1 MKDDS
6 ARDKVMDKLVAMQLR
21 ARLKPGSGNCPDAE
35 ILAAYVECTLVP
47 RERASCETHLAHCLG
62 CQALVAELI
71 RLSEDDEPAGIQTAA
86 VSAARAAPAPRFRWA
101 WAGSALAAIL
111 VGGLWYTGEFRKVLQ
126 QTPEIQHHVQ
136 TTTGKLSAPV
146 TEEKKTAPAASER
159 REALDIRTQGKKSLS
174 DKIRTGAHAA
184 NIAAPQAQNRA
195 MNGPTAAPPA
205 ADGLSAARSSGI
217 ATLSERARLAKPG
230 PGAVGRVGSGVGTGV
245 MGGSIGGIASGASS
259 NTISVEKSKGATPPA
274 PYSASAQLS
283 RASAKAVNVTADS
296 MPREAQA
303 KDESASMA
311 STGSTLRHKE
321 QAKQVTATNPPVNPV
336 MEIVELQ
343 AEPATPQWRVGRR
356 GLIERRDANGK
367 WKKQESGVKA
377 HLNDIAFSNPE
388 TGWAVGQSG
397 TVLRTTDGG
406 ATWTKVPSPTAEDLV
421 HVTAPSAQEASVV
434 TRGGQ
439 TFETINGGKT
449 WSSAGH

>member
-1 MKDDS
+1 
-6 ARDKVMDKLVAMQLR
+6 MDKLVAKQLR
-21 ARLKPGSGNCPDAE
+21 ARLKSGSGNCPDAE

-47 RERASCETHLAHCLG
+47 RERATCETHLAHCLG

-86 VSAARAAPAPRFRWA
+86 VSTARAASAPRFRWA

-146 TEEKKTAPAASER
+146 TEEKKTAPPAPER
-159 REALDIRTQGKKSLS
+159 TEAPDIRAQENKSPN
-174 DKIRTGAHAA
+174 DKGRTGAHAA

-205 ADGLSAARSSGI
+205 ADGLSGTRSSDI
-217 ATLSERARLAKPG
+217 ATPSERARLANPG
-230 PGAVGRVGSGVGTGV
+230 PGVGGRVGSGVGTGV
-245 MGGSIGGIASGASS
+245 IGGGIGGNDSGGSS
-259 NTISVEKSKGATPPA
+259 NTTAVEKSKGATPPA
-274 PYSASAQLS
+274 PPNVPAQLS

-296 MPREAQA
+296 MHREAQA

-321 QAKQVTATNPPVNPV
+321 QAKQVTATNPPVNAV
-336 MEIVELQ
+336 METVELQ
-343 AEPATPQWRVGRR
+343 AEPATPQWRVGPR

-377 HLNDIAFSNPE
+377 RLNDIAFSSSDVC
-388 TGWAVGQSG
+388 WAVGQSG

-421 HVTAPSAQEASVV
+421 HVTATSNLGASVV

-439 TFETINGGKT
+439 TFKTTDRGKT
-449 WSSAGH
+449 WSSKQ

>member
-6 ARDKVMDKLVAMQLR
+6 ARDKAMDKLVARQLR
-21 ARLKPGSGNCPDAE
+21 AGLKPGSTSCPNPE
-35 ILAAYVECTLVP
+35 ILAAFVERTLAP
-47 RERASCETHLAHCLG
+47 RERSSCETHLVGCLG
-62 CQALVAELI
+62 CQALVAELV
-71 RLSEDDEPAGIQTAA
+71 RLSEDDEPAAIQTAA
-86 VSAARAAPAPRFRWA
+86 APSARAATAPRFRWA

-136 TTTGKLSAPV
+136 TTTGKPSAPV
-146 TEEKKTAPAASER
+146 TEEKKTAPPAPER
-159 REALDIRTQGKKSLS
+159 TEAPDIRAQGKKSLS
-174 DKIRTGAHAA
+174 DKIRTGAPAA
-184 NIAAPQAQNRA
+184 NIAAPHAQNRA

-205 ADGLSAARSSGI
+205 ADGLSAARSSDI
-217 ATLSERARLAKPG
+217 ATPSERARLAKPG
-230 PGAVGRVGSGVGTGV
+230 PGVGGRVGSGVGTGG

-296 MPREAQA
+296 MHREAQA

-311 STGSTLRHKE
+311 STGSTLHNKE
-321 QAKQVTATNPPVNPV
+321 RAKQVAAASSTAGAAT
-336 MEIVELQ
+336 EEVEAQ
-343 AEPATPQWRVGRR
+343 AEPAGPQWRVGRR

-367 WKKQESGVKA
+367 WMKQESGVKA

-406 ATWTKVPSPTAEDLV
+406 TTWIKLPSPTAEDLV
-421 HVTAPSAQEASVV
+421 HVTATSNLGASVV

-439 TFETINGGKT
+439 TFETTDGGKT
-449 WSSAGH
+449 WSSKQ